1 MLQMQADLEQLV
13 QDDIPLR
20 RRIVWRGLLP

>member
-13 QDDIPLR
+13 QNDMPLR
-20 RRIVWRGLLP
+20 KKIAWRGLNC